1 MCAGEEIKSVSM
13 WSTGVEG
20 ENSGGQQ
27 LHIDF
32 LLEQQQES
40 LCLTSSI
47 CSGCL
52 LLYDP
57 RCLCC
62 FNNLRQCF
70 IKTALIEFY
79 AFVYK
84 ALSNLCFSPPG
95 LWVRTAACE
104 GWSELSWPVFGAAM
118 LLCLDVTEET
128 FVYRI
133 CSQPLSAPTVESRE
147 SPMNF

>member
-95 LWVRTAACE
+95 LWVRTAACA

-118 LLCLDVTEET
+118 LLLFGCDWRDFCLQNLFSVFISSHSRVTG
-128 FVYRI
+128 F
-133 CSQPLSAPTVESRE
+133 
-147 SPMNF
+147 PMNF